1 MLYLLDANTLINAKR
16 DYYQFH
22 RVPEFWEWLVFHG
35 KNGNVKIPIEVYGE
49 FGDSKN
55 KDGEKDLLASWAEES
70 DTKQALILS
79 EKSEP
84 MYVSKVLYEGYTS
97 NPTDDDIEKVGMDP
111 FLIAHALR
119 DRSGR
124 CVVTAETS
132 KPSRKG
138 ANRHIPD
145 VCQFFGVRS
154 CNLFLML
161 SELNFSTR
169 WNYP

>member
-1 MLYLLDANTLINAKR
+1 M
-16 DYYQFH
+16 
-22 RVPEFWEWLVFHG
+22 PEFWEWLIFHG
-35 KNGNVKIPIEVYGE
+35 KNGNIKIPVEVYEE
-49 FGDSKN
+49 FKDSKN
-55 KDGEKDLLASWAEES
+55 KEGEKDSLASWADEPK
-70 DTKQALILS
+70 TKQALILS
-79 EKSEP
+79 EKSELT
-84 MYVSKVLYEGYTS
+84 YVSKVLYEGYTS
-97 NPTDDDIEKVGMDP
+97 SPTDDDIEKVGMDP

-119 DRSGR
+119 DPVKR

-132 KPSRKG
+132 KSSRKG

-169 WNYP
+169 WNHGAS